1 MFVDV
6 GPGDKGFFQA
16 GKDAFFP
23 SSVDPMDYIRDNL
36 NLPETAG
43 KEAIENASGR
53 SLGALLREANLE
65 ISAQKLNPSF
75 LRRFGPAAGAGLG
88 ILGLTGGFKG
98 EDIPVPEDPFGL
110 EGQSSF
116 DLLAAD
122 PQKYRVFYAGGP
134 YNLGGKPYGAAAG
147 GSTDDF
153 PRRDGAI
160 AGPGTG
166 TSDDIPAML
175 SDGEFVM
182 TAQAVRGAGNGD
194 RKKGVRKM
202 YEIMRTYEG
211 VA

>member
-1 MFVDV
+1 MEVAQIAAN
-6 GPGDKGFFQA
+6 KGLDYTKMLQTARNLLASDA
-16 GKDAFFP
+16 G
-23 SSVDPMDYIRDNL
+23 
-36 NLPETAG
+36 AG
-43 KEAIENASGR
+43 YTTNM
-53 SLGALLREANLE
+53 
-65 ISAQKLNPSF
+65 

-88 ILGLTGGFKG
+88 ILGLTGGFEG

-122 PQKYRVFYAGGP
+122 PQKYRVFYSGGP

-194 RKKGVRKM
+194 RKRGVRKM